1 MLLTGPGFVSC
12 LLSFKPFMSDIF
24 LLGFYAASKAAVHG
38 EDHFNSA
45 RRCFNHN
52 SCSAITEAF
61 MGELAQFGIKVLLV
75 QPGAFRTEGIYGQ
88 PFFTENKIPEYDALR
103 DLSKKRFESVAGTEK
118 GDPDKAVEAILDV
131 VNGEGIA
138 KGRAWSNYLFLGDDA
153 EQDVRNKC
161 KKVLTAL
168 DEWADVTRG
177 VNFDTSY

>member
-1 MLLTGPGFVSC
+1 
-12 LLSFKPFMSDIF
+12 
-24 LLGFYAASKAAVHG
+24 
-38 EDHFNSA
+38 
-45 RRCFNHN
+45 
-52 SCSAITEAF
+52 